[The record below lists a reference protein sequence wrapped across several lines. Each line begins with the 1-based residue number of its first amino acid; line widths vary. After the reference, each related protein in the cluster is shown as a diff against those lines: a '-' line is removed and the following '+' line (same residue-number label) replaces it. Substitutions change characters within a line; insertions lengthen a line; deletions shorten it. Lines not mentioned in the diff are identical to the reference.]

1 MTRRLLLLITAPLAF
16 AENGDRLI
24 KAPANV
30 STIAFAADGKWIAAQ
45 CRDEK
50 IRLYDPRTGE
60 LKKTH
65 NLDKGDSSVTFPLRS
80 DQLALIGSDKKIKV
94 KDLISGDVTKSLAPA
109 GETVR
114 RISLS
119 PDRKLIAGSNRTG
132 ANGSEE
138 TVRVWDPA
146 GKQLYDVPAGV
157 GGTSVLAFS
166 PDGAALVAGSYD
178 TNLRAW
184 SSRNGELLRLIEEIP
199 VATFAAVFSPDGN
212 TLATAGA
219 DRTVYLWD
227 AKTFKLR
234 TKLPA
239 QPEMISALA
248 FSPDGRLL
256 MTGGFSVVTDR
267 APVKVMI
274 WDLAAG
280 KIVRSMDAP
289 HQVGSVAFSGDG
301 TLAVATSSDDQI
313 HVWSVPGR

>member
-1 MTRRLLLLITAPLAF
+1 MTSRLLLLFAAPLAF
-16 AENGDRLI
+16 AQNEDRVI
-24 KAPANV
+24 KVSANV
-30 STIAFAADGKWIAAQ
+30 GSIVFTADGKWIAAV

-50 IRLYDPRTGE
+50 VRLWDPLTGE

-65 NLDKGDSSVTFPLRS
+65 GLMKGDGSIIFPLGS
-80 DQLALIGSDKKIKV
+80 DQLAMVGGDKKIKV
-94 KDLISGDVTKSLAPA
+94 RSLISGEVTKSLSPS

-119 PDRKLIAGSNRTG
+119 SDQKQVAGSNRTG

-166 PDGAALVAGSYD
+166 PDGATLVAGSYD

-184 SSRNGELLRLIEEIP
+184 SSGNGELLRLIEEIP
-199 VATFAAVFSPDGN
+199 VATFAAVFSPDGK

-219 DRTVYLWD
+219 DRMVYLWD
-227 AKTFKLR
+227 TKTFKLR
-234 TKLPA
+234 AKLPE

-256 MTGGFSVVTDR
+256 MTGGFSVVTNR

-274 WDLAAG
+274 WDLAAR
-280 KIVRSMDAP
+280 KVLRSMDAP
-289 HQVGSVAFSGDG
+289 HMVGSVAFSGDG
-301 TLAVATSSDDQI
+301 MLAVATSSDDQI

>member
-1 MTRRLLLLITAPLAF
+1 MTIRLLLLLAAPLAF
-16 AENGDRLI
+16 AQNGDRVI

-30 STIAFAADGKWIAAQ
+30 GSIVFTADGKLVAAV

-50 IRLYDPRTGE
+50 VRLWDPRTGE
-60 LKKTH
+60 LKLTH
-65 NLDKGDSSVTFPLRS
+65 GLLKGDGSITFPLGS
-80 DQLALIGSDKKIKV
+80 DQLAMMGSDKKIKV
-94 KDLISGDVTKSLAPA
+94 RNLISGDVTKSLAPA

-119 PDRKLIAGSNRTG
+119 PDQKLVAGSSRAG
-132 ANGSEE
+132 SNGSEE
-138 TVRVWDPA
+138 TVRVWDPS
-146 GKQLYDVPAGV
+146 GNQLYDVPAGV

-166 PDGAALVAGSYD
+166 PDGERLVAGSYD

-199 VATFAAVFSPDGN
+199 VATFAAVFSPDGK

-219 DRTVYLWD
+219 DRMVYLWD

-234 TKLPA
+234 SKLPE

-256 MTGGFSVVTDR
+256 MTGGFSVVTNR

-274 WDLAAG
+274 WDLASR
-280 KIVRSMDAP
+280 KVVRSMDAP

-301 TLAVATSSDDQI
+301 TLAAATSSDDQI
-313 HVWSVPGR
+313 HVWSVRGR

>member
-1 MTRRLLLLITAPLAF
+1 MTIGLLLLLAAPLAF
-16 AENGDRLI
+16 AQSGDRVI

-30 STIAFAADGKWIAAQ
+30 GSIVFTADGKLVAAV

-50 IRLYDPRTGE
+50 VRLWDPRTGE
-60 LKKTH
+60 LKITH
-65 NLDKGDSSVTFPLRS
+65 GLTKGDGSITFPLGS
-80 DQLALIGSDKKIKV
+80 DQLAMMGSDKKIKV
-94 KDLISGDVTKSLAPA
+94 RNLISGDVTKSLAPA

-119 PDRKLIAGSNRTG
+119 PDQKLVAGSSRAG
-132 ANGSEE
+132 SNGSEE
-138 TVRVWDPA
+138 TVRVWDPS

-166 PDGAALVAGSYD
+166 PDGERLVAGSYD

-199 VATFAAVFSPDGN
+199 VATFAAVFSPDGK

-219 DRTVYLWD
+219 DRMVYLWD

-234 TKLPA
+234 AKLPE

-256 MTGGFSVVTDR
+256 MTGGFSEVTNR

-274 WDLAAG
+274 WDVASR
-280 KIVRSMDAP
+280 KVVRSMDAP

-301 TLAVATSSDDQI
+301 TLAAATSSDDQI

>member
-1 MTRRLLLLITAPLAF
+1 MTIRLLLLLAAPLAF
-16 AENGDRLI
+16 AQNGDRVI

-30 STIAFAADGKWIAAQ
+30 GSIVFTADGKLVAAV

-50 IRLYDPRTGE
+50 VRLWDPRTGE
-60 LKKTH
+60 LKLTH
-65 NLDKGDSSVTFPLRS
+65 GLLKGDGSITFPLGS
-80 DQLALIGSDKKIKV
+80 DQLAMMGSDKKIKV
-94 KDLISGDVTKSLAPA
+94 RNLISGDVTKSLAPA

-119 PDRKLIAGSNRTG
+119 PDQKLVAGSSRAG
-132 ANGSEE
+132 SNGSEE
-138 TVRVWDPA
+138 TVRVWDPS
-146 GKQLYDVPAGV
+146 GNQLYDVPAGV

-166 PDGAALVAGSYD
+166 PDGERLLAGSYD

-199 VATFAAVFSPDGN
+199 VATFAAVFSPDGK

-219 DRTVYLWD
+219 DRMVYLWD

-234 TKLPA
+234 SKLPE

-256 MTGGFSVVTDR
+256 MTGGFSVVTNR

-274 WDLAAG
+274 WDLASR
-280 KIVRSMDAP
+280 KVVRSMDAP

-301 TLAVATSSDDQI
+301 TLAAATSSDDQI
-313 HVWSVPGR
+313 HVWSVRGR

>member
-1 MTRRLLLLITAPLAF
+1 MTIRLLLLLAAPLAF
-16 AENGDRLI
+16 AQNGDRVI

-30 STIAFAADGKWIAAQ
+30 GSIVFTADGKLVAAV

-50 IRLYDPRTGE
+50 VRLWDPRTGE
-60 LKKTH
+60 LKLTH
-65 NLDKGDSSVTFPLRS
+65 GLLKGDGSITFPLGS
-80 DQLALIGSDKKIKV
+80 DQLAMMGSDKKIKV
-94 KDLISGDVTKSLAPA
+94 RNLISGDVTKSLAPA

-119 PDRKLIAGSNRTG
+119 PDQKLVAGSSRAG
-132 ANGSEE
+132 SNGSEE
-138 TVRVWDPA
+138 TVRVWDPS

-166 PDGAALVAGSYD
+166 PDGERLVAGSYD

-199 VATFAAVFSPDGN
+199 VATFAAVFSPDGK

-219 DRTVYLWD
+219 DRMVYLWD

-234 TKLPA
+234 SKLPE

-256 MTGGFSVVTDR
+256 MTGGFSVVTNR

-274 WDLAAG
+274 WDLASR
-280 KIVRSMDAP
+280 KVVRSMDAP

-301 TLAVATSSDDQI
+301 TLAAATSSDDQI
-313 HVWSVPGR
+313 HVWSVRGR

>member
-1 MTRRLLLLITAPLAF
+1 MTIRLLLLLAAPLAF
-16 AENGDRLI
+16 AQNGDRVI

-30 STIAFAADGKWIAAQ
+30 GSIVFTADGKLVAAV

-50 IRLYDPRTGE
+50 VRLWDPRTGE
-60 LKKTH
+60 LKLTH
-65 NLDKGDSSVTFPLRS
+65 GLLKGDGSITFPLGS
-80 DQLALIGSDKKIKV
+80 DQLAMMGSDKKIKV
-94 KDLISGDVTKSLAPA
+94 RNLISGDVTKSLAPT

-119 PDRKLIAGSNRTG
+119 PDQKLVAGSSRAG
-132 ANGSEE
+132 SNGSEE
-138 TVRVWDPA
+138 TVRVWDPS
-146 GKQLYDVPAGV
+146 GNQLYDVPAGV

-166 PDGAALVAGSYD
+166 PDGERLVAGSYD

-199 VATFAAVFSPDGN
+199 VATFAAVFSPDGK

-219 DRTVYLWD
+219 DRMVYLWD

-234 TKLPA
+234 SKLPE

-256 MTGGFSVVTDR
+256 MTGGFSVVTNR

-274 WDLAAG
+274 WDLASR
-280 KIVRSMDAP
+280 KVVRSMDAP

-301 TLAVATSSDDQI
+301 TLAAATSSDDQI
-313 HVWSVPGR
+313 HVWSVRGR

>member
-1 MTRRLLLLITAPLAF
+1 MTIRLLLLLAAPLAF
-16 AENGDRLI
+16 AQNGDRVI

-30 STIAFAADGKWIAAQ
+30 GSIVFTADGKLVAAV

-50 IRLYDPRTGE
+50 VRLWDPRTGE
-60 LKKTH
+60 LKLTH
-65 NLDKGDSSVTFPLRS
+65 GLLKGDGSITFPLGS
-80 DQLALIGSDKKIKV
+80 DQLAMMGSDKKIKV
-94 KDLISGDVTKSLAPA
+94 RNLISGDVTKSLAPA

-119 PDRKLIAGSNRTG
+119 PDQKLVAGSSRAG
-132 ANGSEE
+132 SNGSEE
-138 TVRVWDPA
+138 TVRVWDPS
-146 GKQLYDVPAGV
+146 GNQLYDVPAGV

-166 PDGAALVAGSYD
+166 PDGERLLAGSYD

-199 VATFAAVFSPDGN
+199 VATFAAVFSPDGK

-219 DRTVYLWD
+219 DRMVYLWD

-234 TKLPA
+234 SKLPE

-256 MTGGFSVVTDR
+256 MTGGFSVVTNR

-274 WDLAAG
+274 WDLASR
-280 KIVRSMDAP
+280 KVVRSMDAP

-301 TLAVATSSDDQI
+301 TLAAATSSDDQI